1 MPLGRETIEFVVAGD
16 AAALVWLAQLA
27 AIELHPSLA
36 LAAEPGRPTAVV
48 FDLDPGAPATI
59 AECCRVAL
67 LLRGMFDGLGLRC
80 WAKTSGSKGLQLYM
94 PLNNP
99 EATFERPRR
108 SPRPSPSCSRARSR
122 SSAVSTQ
129 AKAARKGKVLIDW
142 AQNDRAKTTVAVY
155 SLRAREQ
162 PTVSTPVGWDE
173 VTACAESGDPELL
186 RFTAAQALARV
197 AEHGDLFA
205 PVLSVSQRL
214 PG

>member
-1 MPLGRETIEFVVAGD
+1 
-16 AAALVWLAQLA
+16 
-27 AIELHPSLA
+27 
-36 LAAEPGRPTAVV
+36 
-48 FDLDPGAPATI
+48 
-59 AECCRVAL
+59 
-67 LLRGMFDGLGLRC
+67 MFDGLGLRC

-94 PLNNP
+94 PLNTP
-99 EATFERPRR
+99 DATFDATKAFAKAVADLF
-108 SPRPSPSCSRARSR
+108 AREEPEL
-122 SSAVSTQ
+122 AVSTQ

-197 AEHGDLFA
+197 TEHGDLFA